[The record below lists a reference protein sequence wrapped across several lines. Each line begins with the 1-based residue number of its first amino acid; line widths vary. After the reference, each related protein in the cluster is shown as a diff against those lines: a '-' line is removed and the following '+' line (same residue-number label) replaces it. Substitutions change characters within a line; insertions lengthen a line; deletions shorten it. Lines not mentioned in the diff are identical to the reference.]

1 MARRIT
7 SDNARANL
15 SALIAI
21 PFAVAFYLLVARRLG
36 VEVGD
41 VWRYLVSIFIVF
53 WPLFGAVYL
62 VWTHLA
68 YRNADTTALRVASR
82 REHSTRRRWW
92 HKLVGYGGAMDWTT
106 AGAMVAVA
114 LTIAIAQDA
123 TFRDQTIF
131 VVLGLATV
139 AASWALMV
147 YSFALEYLRLDATPE
162 ARADA
167 APDAE
172 AHPDGAAD
180 PDSGA
185 PDSGDRAAAG
195 TRSSQRAEIVFP
207 FPDAPRFGDYLTLAA
222 LMSTMA
228 ATVSAEITS
237 RRGWRIARSNVV
249 LAFAFNS
256 VIVAMMVSVLFGGLT
271 A

>member
-7 SDNARANL
+7 GDTARANW
-15 SALIAI
+15 SALIAM
-21 PFAVAFYLLVARRLG
+21 PFAAAFYLFVARRLG
-36 VEVGD
+36 VEIGD
-41 VWRYLVSIFIVF
+41 YWRYLISIFIVF

-68 YRNADTTALRVASR
+68 YRNADSVQLRVASR
-82 REHSTRRRWW
+82 QERITKRRWW
-92 HKLVGYGGAMDWTT
+92 HRLVGYGGATDWTT

-114 LTIAIAQDA
+114 LTVAIAQEPA
-123 TFRDQTIF
+123 FRDQTIF

-162 ARADA
+162 ASDKA
-167 APDAE
+167 
-172 AHPDGAAD
+172 GAN
-180 PDSGA
+180 SGVG
-185 PDSGDRAAAG
+185 P
-195 TRSSQRAEIVFP
+195 SSHRRGEIVFP
-207 FPDAPRFGDYLTLAA
+207 FDEEPRFGDYLTLAV

-228 ATVSAEITS
+228 ATASAEITS
-237 RRGWRIARSNVV
+237 RRGWRIARTNVV

>member
-7 SDNARANL
+7 GDTARANW
-15 SALIAI
+15 SALIAL
-21 PFAVAFYLLVARRLG
+21 PFAAAFYLFVARRLG
-36 VEVGD
+36 VEIGD
-41 VWRYLVSIFIVF
+41 TARYLVSVFIVF

-68 YRNADTTALRVASR
+68 YRNADSVQLRVASR
-82 REHSTRRRWW
+82 RERITKRRWW
-92 HKLVGYGGAMDWTT
+92 HRFVGYGGALDWTT

-114 LTIAIAQDA
+114 LTIAIAQDSA
-123 TFRDQTIF
+123 FRDQTVF

-147 YSFALEYLRLDATPE
+147 YAFALEYLRLDAV
-162 ARADA
+162 
-167 APDAE
+167 PDAE
-172 AHPDGAAD
+172 ADQEGV
-180 PDSGA
+180 GNVKR
-185 PDSGDRAAAG
+185 GVVR
-195 TRSSQRAEIVFP
+195 RSQIVFP
-207 FPDAPRFGDYLTLAA
+207 FEEEPRFGDYLTLAV

-228 ATVSAEITS
+228 ATASAEITS
-237 RRGWRIARSNVV
+237 RRGWRIARTNVV

-271 A
+271 T